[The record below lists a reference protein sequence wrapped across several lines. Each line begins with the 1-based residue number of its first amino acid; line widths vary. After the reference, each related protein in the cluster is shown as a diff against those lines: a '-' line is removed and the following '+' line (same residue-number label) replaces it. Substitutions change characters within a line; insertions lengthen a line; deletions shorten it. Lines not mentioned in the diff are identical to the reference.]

1 MPVLNNREIWKKWA
15 ARDLAA
21 AKNVNLNW
29 APLPP
34 PLQITEVVPTSAK
47 GGVMW
52 NYTTTKPISDWFAT
66 DYNSAAWKTGEG
78 GFGAE
83 GPPGAVIRTN
93 WKTSDIWARRE
104 FTLTEAQLANRDRL
118 QLTALSRRK
127 RRNLY

>member
-1 MPVLNNREIWKKWA
+1 MPVLNHRDIWKKWA

-52 NYTTTKPISDWFAT
+52 SYTNTKPIGGWFAT
-66 DYNSAAWKTGEG
+66 DYNSVSWKTGEG
-78 GFGAE
+78 GFGAA
-83 GPPGAVIRTN
+83 GPPGVVIRTN
-93 WKTSDIWARRE
+93 WNTSDIWARRE
-104 FTLTEAQLANRDRL
+104 FTLTEPNSP
-118 QLTALSRRK
+118 TATSC
-127 RRNLY
+127 N